1 MSMKK
6 KLTAI
11 LIVAGM
17 MSFVSCS
24 ESESPS
30 TSETSSAET
39 TTVEMITEAETE
51 ATSAEEVTEEIS
63 EEVETEAE
71 SEGTET
77 EENGHVLTNAELLS
91 LINNTFGMVSDG
103 TFESDLQVAQDWD
116 VVDADA
122 ITDSEAEITAELLV
136 SASMRAT
143 GMVTGESSMD
153 EIINLAVEK
162 GVIESDD
169 LSAVDLSKAVDVVNK
184 AYDAWINQDFDTEAN
199 VELVDGVVDLTS
211 TLSAEEC
218 TVSDGTIILP
228 STVAEQITAGTV
240 FIVPDDT
247 VDGTA
252 YKADAVTDNGD
263 GTITVT
269 SSPAGFEEVYGS
281 IN

>member
-6 KLTAI
+6 KFTAI
-11 LIVAGM
+11 LIIASM

-24 ESESPS
+24 ESESS
-30 TSETSSAET
+30 SESETSSVAT
-39 TTVEMITEAETE
+39 TTVEMATEAETE

-122 ITDSEAEITAELLV
+122 ITDPETEITAELLV

-153 EIINLAVEK
+153 EIVNLAVEK

-184 AYDAWINQDFDTEAN
+184 AYDAWINQDFDTEVN
-199 VELVDGVVDLTS
+199 VELVDGVVDLTG

>member
-11 LIVAGM
+11 LIIAGM

-184 AYDAWINQDFDTEAN
+184 AYDAWINQDFDTELN
-199 VELVDGVVDLTS
+199 VELADGVVDLTG

-263 GTITVT
+263 GTITVA

>member
-24 ESESPS
+24 ESESS
-30 TSETSSAET
+30 SESETSSVAT
-39 TTVEMITEAETE
+39 TTVEMATEAETE

-122 ITDSEAEITAELLV
+122 ITDPETEITAELLV

-143 GMVTGESSMD
+143 GIVTGESSMD
-153 EIINLAVEK
+153 EIVNLAVEK

-169 LSAVDLSKAVDVVNK
+169 LSTVDLSKAVDVVNK
-184 AYDAWINQDFDTEAN
+184 AYDAWINQDFDTEVN

>member
-184 AYDAWINQDFDTEAN
+184 AYDAWINQDFDTEVN